1 MDNDNLLNC
10 YVNAAKKWS
19 SPHHVL
25 RLLHA
30 DFFFALRQ
38 KFFQVK
44 NTRGAKLD
52 FEKLQDGIKL
62 EVQKAI
68 LDYKAKQEI
77 LKEKILAS
85 ELASSVLNQAK
96 LQYKNRLIS
105 MTTLL
110 SQETNYRQSQTML
123 LNAKYENS
131 LALARLN
138 LVLGQNLQKDYK

>member
-1 MDNDNLLNC
+1 M
-10 YVNAAKKWS
+10 KK
-19 SPHHVL
+19 
-25 RLLHA
+25 
-30 DFFFALRQ
+30 
-38 KFFQVK
+38 
-44 NTRGAKLD
+44 
-52 FEKLQDGIKL
+52 
-62 EVQKAI
+62 
-68 LDYKAKQEI
+68 
-77 LKEKILAS
+77 S
-85 ELASSVLNQAK
+85 ERSVLNQAK

>member
-1 MDNDNLLNC
+1 MTGVQTC
-10 YVNAAKKWS
+10 
-19 SPHHVL
+19 
-25 RLLHA
+25 
-30 DFFFALRQ
+30 ALP
-38 KFFQVK
+38 
-44 NTRGAKLD
+44 
-52 FEKLQDGIKL
+52 I
-62 EVQKAI
+62 
-68 LDYKAKQEI
+68 Y
-77 LKEKILAS
+77 
-85 ELASSVLNQAK
+85 QAK